1 MFDSLNAICEKAA
14 KEKKSV
20 WQVVIELRHDPNDPE
35 RYDWSTGDS
44 EGVEMS
50 IGTYCNVLTETRRRS
65 MYEYLFN

>member
-1 MFDSLNAICEKAA
+1 M
-14 KEKKSV
+14 
-20 WQVVIELRHDPNDPE
+20 VIELRHDPNDPE

-44 EGVEMS
+44 EEVEMS